1 MGVGRVIKGWD
12 EALLDMKVGEKR
24 MLKIPSNLGYG
35 SRGAGGVIPPDA
47 TLVFYVELVTI
58 AA

>member
-1 MGVGRVIKGWD
+1 MIKGWD

-24 MLKIPSNLGYG
+24 ILKIPSGLAYG
-35 SRGAGGVIPPDA
+35 ERGAGGVIPPGA
-47 TLVFYVELVTI
+47 TLVFYVELVTL